1 MSIQDIIHEIAK
13 CADIIYFSG
22 RKLGAARG
30 GGIVTNE
37 RDLFM
42 KMRALIPLFEG
53 FLTYGGMSTKEI
65 EALAV
70 GLTEFTDETVISQM
84 PMFIQHVVTELG
96 KLHVP
101 VVVPAGALGV
111 HIDAKRFLPHIP
123 QNQFPA
129 GALAA
134 ALFLISGVRSMERGS
149 ISTDRDAV
157 TKKEIPAELELI
169 RLAVPRRVFS
179 LSHMEF
185 LIDRVAWLFKNRDL
199 IGGLTFTEEPEV
211 LRFFFGRLKPVTN
224 WPDKL
229 VKKFKKDFGQDSL

>member
-1 MSIQDIIHEIAK
+1 
-13 CADIIYFSG
+13 
-22 RKLGAARG
+22 
-30 GGIVTNE
+30 
-37 RDLFM
+37 
-42 KMRALIPLFEG
+42 
-53 FLTYGGMSTKEI
+53 
-65 EALAV
+65 
-70 GLTEFTDETVISQM
+70 
-84 PMFIQHVVTELG
+84 
-96 KLHVP
+96 
-101 VVVPAGALGV
+101 
-111 HIDAKRFLPHIP
+111 
-123 QNQFPA
+123 
-129 GALAA
+129 
-134 ALFLISGVRSMERGS
+134 MERGS